1 MNKGRKQK
9 AESRMSVASRHGHF
23 CFASALFQMADS
35 ILIVLILTNFFV
47 LGTANLRASIRV
59 VALQGV
65 LLSLLPLCRI
75 EATLRLLLLV
85 FVTPRSKA
93 RSSYLLIKA
102 IRDVHIRHEVEPYLG
117 FIPSLFLCA
126 IGTGL
131 ALLFGDR
138 LPLAPEHR
146 DALFVPAALA
156 TLLAGFLVLTTRR
169 KAISQVT
176 GYLMLEN
183 GIYVFGLLLYQ
194 AMAVEVASCSTSW
207 SASSSWAS
215 CSTTFSASL
224 RRWTRNGCRGC
235 AVGSKTKAESR
246 RQKQKWTT
254 T

>member
-1 MNKGRKQK
+1 MQ
-9 AESRMSVASRHGHF
+9 A
-23 CFASALFQMADS
+23 ADS
-35 ILIVLILTNFFV
+35 ILIVLLLTNFFI

-59 VALQGV
+59 VAVQGV
-65 LLSLLPLCRI
+65 LLSLLPLFV
-75 EATLRLLLLV
+75 ESHATVRLLLLM
-85 FVTPRSKA
+85 FATAAIKGALIPA
-93 RSSYLLIKA
+93 LLLKA

-126 IGTGL
+126 IGTGA

-146 DALFVPAALA
+146 NALFVPAALA

-194 AMAVEVASCSTSW
+194 AMAVEVGVLLDLVVGI
-207 SASSSWAS
+207 
-215 CSTTFSASL
+215 FVMGIVLNHIQREFASL
-224 RRWTRNGCRGC
+224 DTERL
-235 AVGSKTKAESR
+235 SR
-246 RQKQKWTT
+246 LRE
-254 T
+254 

>member
-1 MNKGRKQK
+1 MQ
-9 AESRMSVASRHGHF
+9 A
-23 CFASALFQMADS
+23 ADS
-35 ILIVLILTNFFV
+35 ILIVLLLTNFFI

-59 VALQGV
+59 VAVQGV
-65 LLSLLPLCRI
+65 LLSLLPI
-75 EATLRLLLLV
+75 FVESEATLRLLFLV
-85 FVTPRSKA
+85 FVTVAIKGALIPA
-93 RSSYLLIKA
+93 LLLKA

-194 AMAVEVASCSTSW
+194 AMAVEVGVLLDLVVGI
-207 SASSSWAS
+207 
-215 CSTTFSASL
+215 FVMGIVLNHIQREFASL
-224 RRWTRNGCRGC
+224 DTERL
-235 AVGSKTKAESR
+235 SR
-246 RQKQKWTT
+246 LRE
-254 T
+254 